1 MKIDL
6 VGSIEDLI
14 LKEVTGKNGLIN
26 LEKFMDI
33 LDLFQVVPLKRSK
46 VKNQSK
52 DIYMCL
58 SGNTRD
64 VYNTDQGNDIGNGN
78 LMKQLDLLWIKLEER
93 FKNIGDA
100 YRYFDKDYDNSVSYS
115 EF

>member
-1 MKIDL
+1 LKIDL

-46 VKNQSK
+46 VKN
-52 DIYMCL
+52 
-58 SGNTRD
+58 
-64 VYNTDQGNDIGNGN
+64 
-78 LMKQLDLLWIKLEER
+78 
-93 FKNIGDA
+93 
-100 YRYFDKDYDNSVSYS
+100 
-115 EF
+115 